1 MTRCANCRK
10 PFTKLR
16 MTMKVCGAE
25 CGEIYGRKV
34 SLEKAEKQKRK
45 EAKAERLDT
54 RERKEK
60 LKTKSDVAK
69 ELQVIVNKY
78 IRERDLLAG
87 YGCISCGTKSTP
99 RWDAGH
105 FRSIGSAAHLR
116 FDSRN
121 IHLQCAK
128 CNSFLAGNLLAYKEN
143 LPERIG
149 QKVYDE
155 LVADQMPRHYTKEDL
170 QGLKACFREKL
181 KELKNGRWDDHASD
195 CRSDGI

>member
-34 SLEKAEKQKRK
+34 ALEKADKQKRK
-45 EAKAERLDT
+45 EAKADRLDT

-60 LKTKSDVAK
+60 LKSKSDVVK
-69 ELQVIVNKY
+69 EVQVIVNRY
-78 IRERDLLAG
+78 VRERDLKAG
-87 YGCISCGTKSTP
+87 YGCISCGAQSSP

-105 FRSIGSAAHLR
+105 FRSVGSAPHLR
-116 FDSRN
+116 FDADRN

-128 CNSFLAGNLLAYKEN
+128 CNTYLAGHLLAYRDE
-143 LPERIG
+143 LPKRIG
-149 QKVYDE
+149 IPAFDS
-155 LVADQMPRHYTKEDL
+155 LMADQRPRHYTKEDL
-170 QGLKACFREKL
+170 QGIKACFRERL
-181 KELKNGRWDDHASD
+181 KELKNGR
-195 CRSDGI
+195 